1 MERDHQRFAPEPVR
15 PFRGVGDPRYLLC
28 EIEELKALASA
39 AGLSSLAYQLQ
50 CAAVEARWHAEALE
64 WAEESALGGGCG
76 YPVRKSVDGSGLRI
90 GRVASRHA
98 AGYAQPTGGV
108 PMAEAAKDWTKILKG
123 LGDPDGPMPTLAA
136 AATPRANDPAVPP
149 ADPANPGEAAQ
160 IDVWSETLA
169 RVHGAADL
177 LRTREHQLRDL
188 ERVHRAAM
196 DRAGE
201 RIAAL
206 EEQLAVEGQ
215 RAERAERAQ
224 AEAEGWLR
232 RIHTAVVEQF
242 SR

>member
-1 MERDHQRFAPEPVR
+1 
-15 PFRGVGDPRYLLC
+15 
-28 EIEELKALASA
+28 
-39 AGLSSLAYQLQ
+39 
-50 CAAVEARWHAEALE
+50 
-64 WAEESALGGGCG
+64 
-76 YPVRKSVDGSGLRI
+76 
-90 GRVASRHA
+90 
-98 AGYAQPTGGV
+98 
-108 PMAEAAKDWTKILKG
+108 
-123 LGDPDGPMPTLAA
+123 MPTLAA